1 MKGHILDALNR
12 RQFDGEIIVENGR
25 ITDVIECVVP
35 SDAPYILPGLVDSH
49 IHIESSMVLPENF
62 GAVALRHGT
71 VAVVTDPHEIA
82 NVLGVQGVKMM
93 IESSRKTPLNVCFC
107 VPSCVPATNLE
118 TSGATLGAK
127 EVEELMA
134 LPEVYGLAEM
144 MFCGGVT
151 GEIPE
156 VMAKLDA
163 AKKYGK
169 VIDGHAPGLT
179 GDDLKKYAAAGVST
193 DHECVS
199 LAEGRERIDVGMMVQ
214 IREGSAAKDFEA
226 LSPLLTDD
234 GDNVMFCSDDKH
246 PDDLL
251 KGHINLLV
259 KRALQKGYPL
269 WNVLR
274 AASVNAVRH
283 YKLPVGLLQKGDSA
297 DFIVVDN
304 LRDFNVLATYIKGD
318 KQENLTSHVVT
329 GEHPNN
335 FHAMPLTL
343 DDLKVKKQ
351 GEAIR
356 VIVAKEGSLVTGDE
370 KKVLKNPDETVDS
383 DVEDDVLKLVVYNR
397 YQPTKP
403 AMAFIKGI
411 GLKSGAI
418 GSTVAHDSHNIIAV
432 GTNDEALLAV
442 INDLIAMRGGLAAC
456 TNDGKISHLNLPI
469 GGLMSG
475 ETVETVAEGLAHLR
489 HKAHELGTPLAAPFM
504 TLSFMA
510 LPVIPALKITDKGLF
525 DVTKFAFTDL
535 FI

>member
-1 MKGHILDALNR
+1 MKAHILDALNK
-12 RQFDGEIIVENGR
+12 RQYDGEIIVENGK
-25 ITDVIECVVP
+25 IVDIVECQIP
-35 SDAPYILPGLVDSH
+35 ADSPYVLPGFVDSH

-82 NVLGVQGVKMM
+82 NVLGVDGVKMM
-93 IESSRKTPLNVCFC
+93 IASSKKSPLNFCFC

-118 TSGATLGAK
+118 TSGATLGPK

-156 VMAKLDA
+156 VMAKLAA
-163 AKKYGK
+163 AKKFGK

-179 GDDLKKYAAAGVST
+179 GADLKKYADAGVST
-193 DHECVS
+193 DHECVN
-199 LAEGRERIDVGMMVQ
+199 LDEGRERLKVGMMVQ

-226 LSPLLTDD
+226 LSPLLADE

-274 AASVNAVRH
+274 AAGVNAVKH
-283 YKLPVGLLQKGDSA
+283 YSLPVGLLQKGDSA
-297 DFIVVDN
+297 DFAVVDN
-304 LRDFNVLATYIKGD
+304 LQDFNVLATYVKGE
-318 KQENLTSHVVT
+318 KQENLPQQTVT
-329 GEHPNN
+329 GELPNN
-335 FHAMPLTL
+335 FHAVPLTL
-343 DDLKVKKQ
+343 EDLKVKPESDKLK
-351 GEAIR
+351 
-356 VIVAKEGSLVTGDE
+356 VIVASEGSLVTGQAFATP
-370 KKVLKNPDETVDS
+370 KIADETVVS
-383 DVEDDVLKLVVYNR
+383 DVENDVLKLVVYNR

-403 AMAFIKGI
+403 AVAFIKGI
-411 GLKSGAI
+411 GLKSGAL

-432 GTNDEALLAV
+432 GTNDKALLTV
-442 INDLIAMRGGLAAC
+442 INDLVAMRGGLSAC
-456 TNDGKISHLNLPI
+456 TDDLTVSHLNLPI
-469 GGLMSG
+469 GGLMSN
-475 ETVETVAEGLAHLR
+475 ETVETVAEGLSNLR
-489 HKAHELGTPLAAPFM
+489 RKAHDLGTPLAAPFM

-510 LPVIPALKITDKGLF
+510 LPVIPDLKITDKGLF
-525 DVTKFAFTDL
+525 DVTKFEFTTL
-535 FI
+535 FA